1 VEIIDALKGK
11 KDYDEAWEKW
21 AQAQDNQTVDQ
32 WRQYFEKVVRPQWK
46 RDPEWKREQIKK
58 RVEERHQATSSQSTD
73 DEAEVEAEAE
83 AEVVGVTPAIKESS
97 AATPEPTEEEPVGD
111 EPTEV
116 NDSQDILFE
125 QELEAKRVGNN
136 NAAAYFFFAREHKW
150 STWNAQPELNY
161 SKCNP
166 RRRHWSIVLMILHSR
181 AS

>member
-83 AEVVGVTPAIKESS
+83 AECGYA
-97 AATPEPTEEEPVGD
+97 
-111 EPTEV
+111 
-116 NDSQDILFE
+116 
-125 QELEAKRVGNN
+125 R
-136 NAAAYFFFAREHKW
+136 AY
-150 STWNAQPELNY
+150 
-161 SKCNP
+161 
-166 RRRHWSIVLMILHSR
+166 RRRTRGRR
-181 AS
+181 AYRSQR